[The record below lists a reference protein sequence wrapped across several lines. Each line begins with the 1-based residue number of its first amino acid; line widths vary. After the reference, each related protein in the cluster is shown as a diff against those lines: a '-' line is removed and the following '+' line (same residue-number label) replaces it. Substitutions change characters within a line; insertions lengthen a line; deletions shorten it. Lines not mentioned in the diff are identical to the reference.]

1 MSKTADL
8 RDDVL
13 GAFPK
18 DQAVGR
24 TAPEIAAELGTSWV
38 PVAGAMQF
46 LVGEQKLAIS
56 GQREGFSIF
65 WRVWRAQG

>member
-1 MSKTADL
+1 
-8 RDDVL
+8 
-13 GAFPK
+13 
-18 DQAVGR
+18 
-24 TAPEIAAELGTSWV
+24 
-38 PVAGAMQF
+38 MQF